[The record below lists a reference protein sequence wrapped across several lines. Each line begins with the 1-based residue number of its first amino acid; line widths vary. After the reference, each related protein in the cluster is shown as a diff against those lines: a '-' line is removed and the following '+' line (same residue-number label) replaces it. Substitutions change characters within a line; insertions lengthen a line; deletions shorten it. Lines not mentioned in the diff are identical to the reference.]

1 MDEKEILKFWKENK
15 IFDKTLAKDSP
26 SGEFVFTTVRRLP
39 PVCLI
44 TAVCWPPSPRMFLPL
59 QNHARFSCQTA
70 MGLGLPWPAYRKY
83 D

>member
-15 IFDKTLAKDSP
+15 IFDKSLAKDSP

-44 TAVCWPPSPRMFLPL
+44 MAVYWPLSPKMFFAATKPCAVFMS
-59 QNHARFSCQTA
+59 NGDGAGIATVC
-70 MGLGLPWPAYRKY
+70 P
-83 D
+83 